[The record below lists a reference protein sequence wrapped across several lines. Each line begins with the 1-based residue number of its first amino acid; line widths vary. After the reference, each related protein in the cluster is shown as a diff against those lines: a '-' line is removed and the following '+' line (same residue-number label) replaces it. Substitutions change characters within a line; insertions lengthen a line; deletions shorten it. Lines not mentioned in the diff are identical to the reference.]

1 MKSLLTIIFIFNIFF
16 INAQDKEEVASC
28 TQTLTGEVRDK
39 ITTDILA
46 EAIVVLTDKDGNIIE
61 TQMVKEDGI
70 FSFIIKCKTEYG
82 LEGKK
87 TEFTSESKTFTT
99 DDKAGKV
106 LKLLILLDKGNID
119 FITDAKAKKVT
130 YDSVAKI
137 EDVKL
142 INLPDVVPDVVP
154 DAEPDVIERPIS
166 QLSKTI
172 TGNNTVKIDPVYFD
186 YESSW
191 LNENMKADLSKIV
204 DLMKK
209 NPEMV
214 LECSGHADSKGTDSY
229 NQWMSDRRVKRVI
242 DYVINRGIGVSRIS
256 GKGYGEKKL
265 VNQCTNEIVCT
276 DAQRAVNRR
285 VEFVIKKM

>member
-1 MKSLLTIIFIFNIFF
+1 MRLVLAIFFILNIFF
-16 INAQDKEEVASC
+16 VYAQDNQDVSSC
-28 TQTLTGEVRDK
+28 VQTLTGEVRDK
-39 ITTDILA
+39 ISTDILP
-46 EAIVVLTDKDGNIIE
+46 EAIVVLTDKDGNVIE

-70 FSFIIKCKTEYG
+70 FSFIVKCKTEYG

-99 DDKAGKV
+99 DDNDGKV

-119 FITDAKAKKVT
+119 FITDAKAKKVIT
-130 YDSVAKI
+130 DTIAKI
-137 EDVKL
+137 EDAKS
-142 INLPDVVPDVVP
+142 IDIPDLVPDKIEQSI
-154 DAEPDVIERPIS
+154 AEPAKKV
-166 QLSKTI
+166 
-172 TGNNTVKIDPVYFD
+172 TGTYAIKIDPIYFD

-191 LNENMKADLSKIV
+191 LNENMKADLIKTV

-209 NPEMV
+209 NPNMV

-229 NQWMSDRRVKRVI
+229 NQWMSDRRAKRVI
-242 DYVINRGIGVSRIS
+242 DFVIERGISSSRIS
-256 GKGYGEKKL
+256 GKGYGEKVL
-265 VNQCTNEIVCT
+265 VNQCTDEVSCT

>member
-1 MKSLLTIIFIFNIFF
+1 MRPILVIIFVLNIFF
-16 INAQDKEEVASC
+16 VYAQDKQDVVSC

-39 ITTDILA
+39 ITTDILS
-46 EAIVVLTDKDGNIIE
+46 EAIVVLSDKNGNVIE
-61 TQMVKEDGI
+61 TQMVKKDGI
-70 FSFIIKCKTEYG
+70 FSFIVKCETAYG

-130 YDSVAKI
+130 SDTLAKM
-137 EDVKL
+137 EDVKS
-142 INLPDVVPDVVP
+142 IDLPDPV
-154 DAEPDVIERPIS
+154 ADVISMPIEKKS
-166 QLSKTI
+166 ALI
-172 TGNNTVKIDPVYFD
+172 IEPIYFD

-191 LNENMKADLSKIV
+191 LNQKAKNQLQKVI
-204 DLMKK
+204 DLMNE
-209 NPEMV
+209 NPKIV
-214 LECSGHADSKGTDSY
+214 LECGGHADSKGTDSY
-229 NQWMSDRRVKRVI
+229 NQWMSDRRAKRVV
-242 DYVINRGIGVSRIS
+242 DYLVQGGISSSRVS

-265 VNQCTNEIVCT
+265 VNQCTDQVSCT

-285 VEFVIKKM
+285 VEFVLKKM